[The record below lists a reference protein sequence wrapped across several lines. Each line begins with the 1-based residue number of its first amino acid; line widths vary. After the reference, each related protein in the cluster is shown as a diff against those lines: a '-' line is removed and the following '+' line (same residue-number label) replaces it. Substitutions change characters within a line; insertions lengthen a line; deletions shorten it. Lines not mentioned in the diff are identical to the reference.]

1 MKRLPLLLVLMVLLA
16 GVGTAAFS
24 YSVKLRYFKV
34 ERQQNDF
41 VLSWQADLEED
52 VRSYELYRKTAYTAD
67 FTRLRTFSAH
77 GAGKE
82 YRFIDDQVYKS
93 SSEELDYRLDA
104 VFTNGLRQQVAER
117 KLNYTPTAV
126 RRTWGS
132 IKAMFQ

>member
-1 MKRLPLLLVLMVLLA
+1 MKRLPLLLVLVLLLA
-16 GVGTAAFS
+16 GAAAFS
-24 YSVKLRYFKV
+24 YSVKLSYFTV

-41 VLSWQADLEED
+41 VLAWQATLEED
-52 VRSYELYRKTAYTAD
+52 VRSYELYRKTSYTAD
-67 FTRLRTFSAH
+67 FARIQTFSAH

-82 YRFIDDQVYKS
+82 YRFKDDQVYKT
-93 SSEELDYRLDA
+93 SSEELDYRLDV
-104 VFTNGLRQQVAER
+104 VFTNGLRQQVAEK